1 MIKYKDRLKLAQEVL
16 DGLTAVSAQLGTKVF
31 NTKIRES
38 TGTQQAQAQRTT
50 VVKYD
55 PRNNT
60 AIDYVA
66 FTNELIG
73 E

>member
-1 MIKYKDRLKLAQEVL
+1 MAQEVL
-16 DGLTAVSAQLGTKVF
+16 DGLTTVAAQLGTKVF

-50 VVKYD
+50 VVKMD
-55 PRNNT
+55 KKNKT
-60 AIDYVA
+60 AMDYTA
-66 FTNELIG
+66 FSEELIG